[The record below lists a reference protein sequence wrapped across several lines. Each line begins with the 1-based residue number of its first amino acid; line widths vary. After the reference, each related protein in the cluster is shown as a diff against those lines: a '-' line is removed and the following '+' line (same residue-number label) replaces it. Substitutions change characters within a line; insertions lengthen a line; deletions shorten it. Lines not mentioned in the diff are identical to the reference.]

1 MTSPTVA
8 PIRSLVSAVKAT
20 RSVSRDDIL
29 EGIEG
34 ITVEIINA
42 EIEHVKGRWSEYD
55 LATVVLADGRSF
67 RLAGKAVCEPLSE
80 VDFSAGS
87 ITATFRRV
95 ESTYHPGSTYW
106 TVE

>member
-42 EIEHVKGRWSEYD
+42 EIEHIVGRWSEYD

-67 RLAGKAVCEPLSE
+67 RVAGKAVCEPLSE
-80 VDFSAGS
+80 VNFADGP

-95 ESTYHPGSTYW
+95 ESAYQPGSTYW

>member
-1 MTSPTVA
+1 MRNETPAPT
-8 PIRSLVSAVKAT
+8 RSLVSAV
-20 RSVSRDDIL
+20 REHRRVNRDGIL
-29 EGIEG
+29 DAIEG
-34 ITVEIINA
+34 ETVEIINA

-95 ESTYHPGSTYW
+95 ESTYQPGSTYW